1 MQRFVILIFG
11 ETMIE
16 IRFVDD
22 GRGNLQL
29 QQRTRLPRVDCNG
42 AFCDFTGWS
51 NWTAVEIIHDA
62 SQVVSVVDVFYSGKG
77 SDG

>member
-1 MQRFVILIFG
+1 MHVFVILLLG
-11 ETMIE
+11 ATMIE
-16 IRFVDD
+16 IRWVDA

-29 QQRTRLPRVDCNG
+29 QQRTRLPRVDGNG

-62 SQVVSVVDVFYSGKG
+62 SQVVAVVDVFYAGKG